1 MVGILGNIRFRV
13 SSHRVLTF
21 QNMKREISTTWNMLD
36 RISQKPLVEYGGA
49 DLQKISLEIT
59 LDASLGVRPK
69 GMLRTLEQMTES
81 SKAYD
86 LVLGRTWIG
95 NIQWV
100 ITSVPRLM
108 ILCCVVEKSTKQ
120 PLVCPDGICVR

>member
-69 GMLRTLEQMTES
+69 GMLRTHP
-81 SKAYD
+81 
-86 LVLGRTWIG
+86 
-95 NIQWV
+95 WV
-100 ITSVPRLM
+100 ITKCSQAYDIVLRGGEIYKATVSLSLM
-108 ILCCVVEKSTKQ
+108 EYV
-120 PLVCPDGICVR
+120 